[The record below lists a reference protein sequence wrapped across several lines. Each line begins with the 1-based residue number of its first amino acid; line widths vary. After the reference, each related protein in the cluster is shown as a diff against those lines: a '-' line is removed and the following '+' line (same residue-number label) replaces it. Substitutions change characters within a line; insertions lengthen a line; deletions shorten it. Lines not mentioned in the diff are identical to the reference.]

1 MRRMEAD
8 EESRVSSF
16 DLSPDGHSIAWAT
29 VSGKVFMSRDG
40 EEPKFVGY
48 GLDPAWHPVRPLLV
62 YAGARRVGNVAIGYD
77 LRVTDEMGSSRWLG
91 STEAAER
98 WPRWVNDGKRLVYAR
113 ATSTDLYQMTFE

>member
-1 MRRMEAD
+1 
-8 EESRVSSF
+8 
-16 DLSPDGHSIAWAT
+16 
-29 VSGKVFMSRDG
+29 
-40 EEPKFVGY
+40 
-48 GLDPAWHPVRPLLV
+48 LLV